1 MKKLSKETSYNLRT
15 GFGTLVSNQSCIEAG
30 KSLPWWIAIIIGLVG
45 TFIPV
50 IPTMVNIAKTN
61 GDSFISG
68 TYNYSFDTNA
78 SIATLQMYND
88 GIEFEAD
95 EEHYLTYYKNNEEN
109 VPVAQKPTEP
119 VLLTSHV
126 NSLSGQYDVL
136 AYWLVDTQE
145 KTVNDFYKQY
155 INNKYISNSVTPG
168 GENDPEGTTYYIP
181 TILFYHKEGIAMYLP
196 KANSTTTA
204 TSFSGDFINTP
215 AGTKIN
221 ERLLTVD
228 GIEGIPAN
236 INDMSG
242 NYIAGVYKNY
252 KAFYNESY
260 LATKNR
266 SMIMSTFI
274 YWGIYVGLTLFLGLL
289 IFLLTRGKRN
299 FNNYLKWYQC
309 MSIAAWA
316 SFTPGVLGMIL
327 GFLMA
332 SYAIMFFILL
342 MGVRIMW
349 LSMKQLSPTYQ
360 AQ

>member
-61 GDSFISG
+61 GESFITG
-68 TYNYSFDTNA
+68 TYNYSFDTNSA
-78 SIATLQMYND
+78 IATLQMYND
-88 GIEFEAD
+88 GVEFETD
-95 EEHYLTYYKNNEEN
+95 EEHYLTYKKDG
-109 VPVAQKPTEP
+109 VAQNPAAPE
-119 VLLTSHV
+119 LLTSHV

-145 KTVNDFYKQY
+145 STVNDYYKQY
-155 INNKYISNSVTPG
+155 INTKYISNSTNAG
-168 GENDPEGTTYYIP
+168 TATDPEGTTYYIP
-181 TILFYHKEGIAMYLP
+181 TILFYHKEGVAMYLP

-221 ERLLTVD
+221 ERLLTVNSQN
-228 GIEGIPAN
+228 IPAS

-242 NYIAGVYKNY
+242 TYIAGVYENY
-252 KAFYNESY
+252 KVFYNESY

-266 SMIMSTFI
+266 SMIISTFL

-309 MSIAAWA
+309 LSIAAWA
-316 SFTPGVLGMIL
+316 TFSPGVLAMIL